1 MTTETVY
8 ALVYTVFSTMFYAG
22 PVHNTCVMFFL
33 YHPAEVY
40 GVVYHS
46 VAACA
51 GRVGLLNLRRHI
63 GRIRRE
69 PPVIPLPF
77 PHHTL
82 YASARHGNFLQQTKL
97 SVSAPFRLGNRT
109 DFWTMKR

>member
-22 PVHNTCVMFFL
+22 PAHNTCVVFFL

-63 GRIRRE
+63 RRIRRE

-82 YASARHGNFLQQTKL
+82 YASARHDNFLQQT
-97 SVSAPFRLGNRT
+97 N
-109 DFWTMKR
+109 